1 MLNGQPIPRIRSISC
16 LSVTLDETL
25 SWDERI
31 KTICKKVGAG
41 VGMLKRIKPYIP
53 ANMLQSIYSAL
64 IQPYFDYCSPLW
76 DICNKT
82 MKIKLQNRAAR
93 IIAGAS
99 YEIRFADVLRTLERE
114 NLDSRR
120 GMSKATLL
128 FKNSLIIHEENTKK
142 K

>member
-1 MLNGQPIPRIRSISC
+1 MLNGQPIPRIHSISC
-16 LSVTLDETL
+16 LSVTLDETI
-25 SWDERI
+25 SWDEYI
-31 KTICKKVGAG
+31 ETIWKKVGAG

-82 MKIKLQNRAAR
+82 VKIKLQKFQNRAAK

-99 YEIRFADVLRTLERE
+99 YEIRFADVLRALERG

-120 GMSKATLL
+120 GMSNATLL
-128 FKNSLIIHEENTKK
+128 FKKLNNS
-142 K
+142 

>member
-1 MLNGQPIPRIRSISC
+1 MLNGQPIPRIHSISC
-16 LSVTLDETL
+16 LSVTLDETI
-25 SWDERI
+25 SWDGHIE
-31 KTICKKVGAG
+31 TIWKKVGAG

-53 ANMLQSIYSAL
+53 ASMLQSIYSAL

-82 MKIKLQNRAAR
+82 VKIKLQKFQNRAAK

-99 YEIRFADVLRTLERE
+99 YEIRFADVLRALERE

-120 GMSKATLL
+120 GMSNATLL
-128 FKNSLIIHEENTKK
+128 FKNLNNS
-142 K
+142 

>member
-1 MLNGQPIPRIRSISC
+1 MLNGQPIPRIHSISS

-25 SWDERI
+25 SWDEHI
-31 KTICKKVGAG
+31 ETICKKVGAG

-53 ANMLQSIYSAL
+53 ANMLESIYSAL

-82 MKIKLQNRAAR
+82 LKIKLQNPTAR

-99 YEIRFADVLRTLERE
+99 YEIRFADVKKLI
-114 NLDSRR
+114 N
-120 GMSKATLL
+120 
-128 FKNSLIIHEENTKK
+128 NS
-142 K
+142 